1 MVMNNEFGH
10 DFVRKMMQRKTIEQE
25 LEKIAHM
32 QMKNAKYNI
41 YKTKAQA
48 MRDEKT
54 LNTIQDRQHEAEV
67 NAYFEANHIPMMAGT
82 KMSPGLARSMSSK
95 SPRTSDLLRP
105 KKEYSVKAS

>member
-1 MVMNNEFGH
+1 
-10 DFVRKMMQRKTIEQE
+10 
-25 LEKIAHM
+25 
-32 QMKNAKYNI
+32 
-41 YKTKAQA
+41 

>member
-41 YKTKAQA
+41 YKTKA
-48 MRDEKT
+48 
-54 LNTIQDRQHEAEV
+54 
-67 NAYFEANHIPMMAGT
+67 
-82 KMSPGLARSMSSK
+82 
-95 SPRTSDLLRP
+95 
-105 KKEYSVKAS
+105 